1 MADLDKVVAVLKE
14 NKVDDKAIGEFI
26 VNLNNLL
33 AQQIEIE
40 LVAALG
46 EADYANLNKMD
57 ERKAHA
63 EISRRYKEIT
73 GASIE
78 QKMDQMLDGFVSGF
92 LAEYE
97 KEKLQGKKNQ

>member
-1 MADLDKVVAVLKE
+1 MADLDKVVNVLKE
-14 NKVDDKAIGEFI
+14 NNVDEKSIGEFI
-26 VNLNNLL
+26 VNLNNTL

-40 LVAALG
+40 IVAALG
-46 EADYANLNKMD
+46 EEDYAKLNTMD
-57 ERKAHA
+57 EKTAHE

-97 KEKLQGKKNQ
+97 REKLRGKM

>member
-1 MADLDKVVAVLKE
+1 MENLDKVVKILQE

-26 VNLNNLL
+26 VNLNNTF

-40 LVAALG
+40 LVSALG
-46 EADYANLNKMD
+46 NADYAALNKMD
-57 ERKAHA
+57 EKTAHA

-78 QKMDQMLDGFVSGF
+78 QKMDQILDGFVSGF

-97 KEKLQGKKNQ
+97 KEKLQGKRG